1 MLRVYVSGL
10 RLLTAVHI
18 RMACAHHVSSKEAQG
33 NSHPLSPHIWETN
46 QQVWVEFRNKIR
58 WWPVTAVS

>member
-33 NSHPLSPHIWETN
+33 NSHPLSSHIWDDQTS
-46 QQVWVEFRNKIR
+46 RYGLTSGTKLDGGL
-58 WWPVTAVS
+58 